1 MASAMLNRNT
11 QLCHVMGLAALI
23 IAGEAVFS
31 LPFHVV
37 RFFRPTVLAVFD
49 MSNTDIGQAQA
60 TYGAVAMLSYFL
72 GGPLA
77 DRYPARNLL
86 VLALILTA
94 LGGLYFAT
102 IPNQQGL
109 VTLYA
114 FWGFSTILL
123 FWSALIKATREW
135 GGGDEQG
142 RAFGF
147 LEAGRGMLAAVLVSI
162 AVWILGLSITGDFD
176 QLDGAGRRQAL
187 QQIIYL
193 YVVVTVVA
201 GLLVAV
207 FVPGADPPETVAS
220 HAAKPWSDVRRVL
233 ANPLV
238 WPQMLIVLSAYVA
251 YKGVDNYVLY
261 AVQGYGLDEV
271 EGARVASMSSWVR
284 PAAAVLAG
292 LMADRLRASRVVF
305 ASFGLLLAGYGF
317 FVLLEPRPDLYW
329 VLMTNIL
336 LTSIAVFA
344 LHAIYFALLAESG
357 VPLAVS
363 GTAVGLISVV
373 GFTPDIFVAPAMGF
387 LLDNNAPIAGHQ
399 LVFLGLFLFALLGFV
414 ATLIF
419 MRQLRHN
426 SRSLSG

>member
-1 MASAMLNRNT
+1 MLNRNT